1 MRPIRKWRI
10 LLLVMFCAVAFL
22 RPLLRGAAEILV
34 TDRAATSETAVVI
47 LGGDRCFPIAAERL
61 THNEVSKVLLFE
73 AKLGRLESLG
83 VIPSREAIARREL
96 VRAGVSDNRVFLV
109 SGYLKS
115 NWHGARL
122 IGTWLRQHPNEHV
135 SLLCDRFESRRE
147 AFILDCELEPS
158 LRGRVSVAGLRDR
171 RYDES
176 NWWRSTPG
184 IKAFFGAA
192 LHLASARLCGE
203 ESPRPALLSADAYE
217 KAALQ

>member
-1 MRPIRKWRI
+1 VIAGLVILLAIAIHRPVLWSAARALTTDSPAGSATAI
-10 LLLVMFCAVAFL
+10 LLLSGD
-22 RPLLRGAAEILV
+22 RGFALAAEWVRKGAIG
-34 TDRAATSETAVVI
+34 R
-47 LGGDRCFPIAAERL
+47 
-61 THNEVSKVLLFE
+61 VLLFQTE
-73 AKLGRLESLG
+73 PGRLASLG
-83 VIPSREAIARREL
+83 ILPAPEEISRREL
-96 VRAGVSDNRVFLV
+96 VWGGVPEPCVSLIPGRSCSDWHRV
-109 SGYLKS
+109 
-115 NWHGARL
+115 RL
-122 IGTWLRQHPNEHV
+122 LNTWLQAHPSESAV
-135 SLLCDRFESRRE
+135 IFCDRFESRRE